1 MAARVLLRRYG
12 FAVAYLAGFVAAE
25 LAYTLLD
32 PGAQARLIAWASTNV
47 ANLEHE
53 PVGPLLVSAFVT
65 PGFFAAWPVL
75 MGLAL
80 FGANQ
85 ALGNARTALVC
96 LAGHVIG
103 SLVSEG
109 ILAYRID
116 AGQLSAASRHLSDV
130 GPSYVVLSA
139 IVIALAC
146 GGWLAR
152 ALAAVDLVVL
162 VFPGQIFGGL
172 SQLDV
177 AAVGHLTAALT
188 AAAATALILF
198 RRSRGRRPDRD
209 AGSSGASAGY
219 LTDAHPDQ
227 VGDRGGAGA

>member
-1 MAARVLLRRYG
+1 
-12 FAVAYLAGFVAAE
+12 
-25 LAYTLLD
+25 
-32 PGAQARLIAWASTNV
+32 V

-75 MGLAL
+75 IAPAL
-80 FGANQ
+80 FGANR
-85 ALGNARTALVC
+85 ALGNTRTALVC

-116 AGQLSAASRHLSDV
+116 AGQLSAANRHITDV

-139 IVIALAC
+139 IVIALVC

-152 ALAAVDLVVL
+152 TLAAVDLVVL

-177 AAVGHLTAALT
+177 AAIGHLTAALT

-198 RRSRGRRPDRD
+198 RQSQSRRRDRD
-209 AGSSGASAGY
+209 RGSGASGGHV
-219 LTDAHPDQ
+219 TDGHADQ
-227 VGDRGGAGA
+227 VGDRGGAGAQEQLPDGAPPERPVGQPGHHAAAGDRGDGGEPERDGQHI

>member
-1 MAARVLLRRYG
+1 
-12 FAVAYLAGFVAAE
+12 
-25 LAYTLLD
+25 
-32 PGAQARLIAWASTNV
+32 
-47 ANLEHE
+47 
-53 PVGPLLVSAFVT
+53 
-65 PGFFAAWPVL
+65 
-75 MGLAL
+75 MGLAV
-80 FGANQ
+80 FGANR

-116 AGQLSAASRHLSDV
+116 AGQLSAANRHITDV

-146 GGWLAR
+146 GGWLVR
-152 ALAAVDLVVL
+152 TLAAVDLVVL

-172 SQLDV
+172 SHLDV

-188 AAAATALILF
+188 AAGATALIL
-198 RRSRGRRPDRD
+198 SRQRQRQYPDREPDRDRD
-209 AGSSGASAGY
+209 AGGSGGHV
-219 LTDAHPDQ
+219 TDAHPDQ
-227 VGDRGGAGA
+227 VGDRDGAGA